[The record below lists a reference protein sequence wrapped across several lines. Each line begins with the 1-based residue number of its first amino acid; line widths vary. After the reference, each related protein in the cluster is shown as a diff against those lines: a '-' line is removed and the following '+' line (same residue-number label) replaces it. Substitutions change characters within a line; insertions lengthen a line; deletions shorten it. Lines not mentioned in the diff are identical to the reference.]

1 MCTCLAPL
9 HFQFLLLKWS
19 KACLVWIYSI
29 CPFQTTP
36 KRIKCYCL
44 EIPMLSHIHIMCY
57 SICNWTQHHVAWYLI
72 PTWYGNILPDG
83 MGMSYL
89 CGMGMPYQME
99 WECHTYVVW
108 ECHTR
113 WNGNVIPIGYGNA
126 IPDGMGMSY
135 LCGMGMPYLCG
146 MGMPYQMEWKVHT
159 RWNGNPI
166 PYWSGRNGIIPYHD

>member
-19 KACLVWIYSI
+19 KACLVWIYWI
-29 CPFQTTP
+29 CPLQTTLS
-36 KRIKCYCL
+36 RIKCSCF

-72 PTWYGNILPDG
+72 PTRYGNILPDG

-89 CGMGMPYQME
+89 CGMGMSYLCGMGIPYQME
-99 WECHTYVVW
+99 WECRTYVVW
-108 ECHTR
+108 E
-113 WNGNVIPIGYGNA
+113 Y
-126 IPDGMGMSY
+126 
-135 LCGMGMPYLCG
+135 
-146 MGMPYQMEWKVHT
+146 HT

-166 PYWSGRNGIIPYHD
+166 PYWNDRNGIIPYHNETIP